1 MVGVKDERMG
11 EEVCACIR
19 LKTGQECTAEE
30 LKAYC
35 KGQVR
40 ISITLYALS
49 STCTQVFSIKIL
61 LLFSQI
67 AHYKVPRYIT
77 FVQGYPLTVTGKVS
91 VIMRNKKH
99 ESHCTPPLLLKINN
113 SDDSFSLEK
122 VISVSI

>member
-1 MVGVKDERMG
+1 MKDERMG

-19 LKTGQECTAEE
+19 LKNGQECTAEE

-49 STCTQVFSIKIL
+49 STCTQLFSIKIL

-91 VIMRNKKH
+91 VIMRYKKY
-99 ESHCTPPLLLKINN
+99 ESHCTPLLFNINN

-122 VISVSI
+122 VISESI

>member
-1 MVGVKDERMG
+1 MKDERMG

-49 STCTQVFSIKIL
+49 STCTQLFAIKIS

-67 AHYKVPRYIT
+67 AHFKVPRYIT
-77 FVQGYPLTVTGKVS
+77 FVQGYPLTITGKVS
-91 VIMRNKKH
+91 VIMRYEMYECRCMSTTVIKNKQ
-99 ESHCTPPLLLKINN
+99 
-113 SDDSFSLEK
+113 FR
-122 VISVSI
+122 